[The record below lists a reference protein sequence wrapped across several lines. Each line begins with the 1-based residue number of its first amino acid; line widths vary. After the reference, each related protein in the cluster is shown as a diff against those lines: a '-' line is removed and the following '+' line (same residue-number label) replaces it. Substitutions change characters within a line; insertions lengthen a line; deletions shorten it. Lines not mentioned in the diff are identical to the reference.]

1 MKINRYNLIDLLKQD
16 FFKSQI
22 IMLCCSVLLISTS
35 SCSVDFI
42 EVAPEDRID
51 TGAFFS
57 NSDELVFAV
66 NGVYAS
72 QRGIYGGLNFYNL
85 QETRSDNVKNDGAD
99 QRERVATD
107 TFEENTGNL
116 LLVDAWVKNYILIN
130 NANTVLA
137 RAPSIPFDNSVEEG
151 LINRSIGETKFI
163 RAMAYFTLVT
173 MYGEVPLRLD
183 PTTDFNNAN
192 LPRSS
197 IADVYAAI
205 VSDLNAAIS
214 SLPDSY
220 TGGAFNE
227 VGRVT
232 KFAAQ
237 TLLAKVQLQKGNKA
251 EASSTLQNVIGKY
264 SLLANYADIHAAG
277 NDNSAESVF
286 EITFNPS
293 NQTGLGLNNLFIPS
307 SEASRLGI
315 SAGGFAGI
323 LPCAPTI
330 DVTNMYEV
338 GDLRAAASYS
348 SWDNN
353 GNMET
358 YISKFIDLAAAGSGS
373 NINLVVLRYADVLLM
388 KAEADGENAASYE
401 LINQVRRRAFGQDSG
416 TLDSA
421 IDISA
426 ASPGTFS
433 EKLMLE
439 RRREFVFEGHRW
451 MDLIRLPDSEALTII
466 NAHMVAEY
474 SGVLYGGGVPNVD
487 AHSLI
492 YPIPQTEIDVANGVV
507 TQNPGY

>member
-1 MKINRYNLIDLLKQD
+1 MKINKIYLIDLLKQD

-358 YISKFIDLAAAGSGS
+358 YISKFIDLAAAGL
-373 NINLVVLRYADVLLM
+373 NYHIMRYADVLLM

-451 MDLIRLPDSEALTII
+451 MDLIRLPDSEALSII
-466 NAHMVAEY
+466 NAHLTSEY
-474 SGVLYGGGVPNVD
+474 GDAPTMD

-492 YPIPQTEIDVANGVV
+492 YPIPQSEIDISDGS
-507 TQNPGY
+507 PSK